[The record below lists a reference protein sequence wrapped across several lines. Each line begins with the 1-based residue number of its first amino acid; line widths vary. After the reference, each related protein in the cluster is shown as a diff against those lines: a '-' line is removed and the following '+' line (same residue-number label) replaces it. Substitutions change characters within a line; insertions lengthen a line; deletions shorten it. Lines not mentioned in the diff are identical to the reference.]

1 MENNRFSRI
10 YNNLPRILFIIFV
23 LASLFANVICF
34 FYINELESQIVQRDS
49 IISKLTFSNDLVKE
63 YFDIV
68 EDTATQQTLYT
79 LKDDKKTKVIQ
90 TKTKYVE
97 HPVIV
102 KPTFVRGEQVLT
114 TEDVISLVNDGDSIY
129 IDKLKLMAEEY
140 NSLVNKFN
148 EAQKEKMALKDTV
161 IFQGMALGL
170 VKRNFDIDYTSRLD
184 GNNYHVQLEASKADS
199 AFMLLPYFK
208 HKLKYD
214 EKKKS
219 WIIKR

>member
-10 YNNLPRILFIIFV
+10 YNNLPRLILFV
-23 LASLFANVICF
+23 VVVASLIANIICIC
-34 FYINELESQIVQRDS
+34 YIGELETQIEQRDS

-68 EDTATQQTLYT
+68 EDTVSLQTLYT
-79 LKDDKKTKVIQ
+79 LKDEKKTKIIQ
-90 TKTKYVE
+90 TKTEYVE
-97 HPVIV
+97 KPVMV
-102 KPTFVRGEQVLT
+102 KTLFTRGDKVLS
-114 TEDVISLVNDGDSIY
+114 TEELVSLVNNGDSVY
-129 IDKLKLMAEEY
+129 IEKIISLSKQY
-140 NSLVNKFN
+140 NSLINDYN
-148 EAQKEKMALKDTV
+148 AIQKEKRSLKDSV

-170 VKRNFDIDYTSRLD
+170 IKRNYEIDYTSRLE

-199 AFMLLPYFK
+199 AFMLFPYFK

-214 EKKKS
+214 EKKNT

>member
-1 MENNRFSRI
+1 MENNRLSKI
-10 YNNLPRILFIIFV
+10 YNNLPKIIVIVFV
-23 LASLFANVICF
+23 LASLIANVICF
-34 FYINELESQIVQRDS
+34 FYINVLESQIVQRDS

-63 YFDIV
+63 YFDIT
-68 EDTATQQTLYT
+68 EDTTNQKTIYT

-90 TKTKYVE
+90 TQTEYVE

-102 KPTFVRGEQVLT
+102 APTYVKGDKVLT
-114 TEDVISLVNDGDSIY
+114 TEDIISLVNEGDSIY
-129 IDKLKLMAEEY
+129 IDKLKTMVNQYNTLVNEY
-140 NSLVNKFN
+140 NV
-148 EAQKEKMALKDTV
+148 AQREVRALKDTV

-170 VKRNFDIDYTSRLD
+170 IKRDFEIDYVSRID

-199 AFMLLPYFK
+199 AFMLFPYYK
-208 HKLKYD
+208 HKMKYD

>member
-1 MENNRFSRI
+1 M
-10 YNNLPRILFIIFV
+10 ILFVFV
-23 LASLFANVICF
+23 IASLIANVVCIR
-34 FYINELESQIVQRDS
+34 YIGELETQIEQRDS

-68 EDTATQQTLYT
+68 EDTVTQQTLYR
-79 LKDDKKTKVIQ
+79 LKDEKKTKIIQ
-90 TKTKYVE
+90 TKAEYIDR
-97 HPVIV
+97 PVMV
-102 KPTFVRGEQVLT
+102 KPEFTRG
-114 TEDVISLVNDGDSIY
+114 DKIISTDELLSIVNNGDSVY
-129 IDKLKLMAEEY
+129 IEKIVSLSKQY
-140 NSLVNKFN
+140 NSLVNEYN
-148 EAQKEKMALKDTV
+148 ETQKEKRALKDTV

-170 VKRNFDIDYTSRLD
+170 IKRSFDIDYTSRIE

-199 AFMLLPYFK
+199 AFMLFPYFK

>member
-1 MENNRFSRI
+1 MENSRFSRI
-10 YNNLPRILFIIFV
+10 YNSLPKVILFVFV
-23 LASLFANVICF
+23 IASLIANVVCIR
-34 FYINELESQIVQRDS
+34 YIGELETQIEQRDS

-68 EDTATQQTLYT
+68 EDTVAQQTLYT
-79 LKDDKKTKVIQ
+79 LKDEKKTKIIQ
-90 TKTKYVE
+90 TKTEYVDR
-97 HPVIV
+97 PVMV
-102 KPTFVRGEQVLT
+102 KPEFTRG
-114 TEDVISLVNDGDSIY
+114 DKVISTDELLSIVNNGDSVY
-129 IDKLKLMAEEY
+129 IEKIVSLSKQY
-140 NSLVNKFN
+140 NSLVNEYN
-148 EAQKEKMALKDTV
+148 ETQKEKRALKDTV

-170 VKRNFDIDYTSRLD
+170 IKRSFDIDYTSRIE

-199 AFMLLPYFK
+199 AFMLFPYFK